1 MILLLILIPLA
12 IIVLSYLM
20 VQWNRDYALTSFTR
34 KIKTIDG
41 SPMEDAV
48 TVVGGFWGSNFDLLS
63 MNLEQMFYY
72 SRTFAKSF
80 KRPYVQYFL
89 MSPVYNVIEPSDAEL
104 VLNDSR
110 LLSKGVF
117 YTFLHPFLKTGLLTS
132 TDKKWHTRRRLLTPA
147 FHFNILSQFLDIFK
161 RESIKFIDNLNGVL
175 LQSAK
180 GDGAVI
186 SLSELIPRLTLNNV
200 CETALGV
207 CLDDRLDGDEYRQNI
222 NEVEESMLERLK
234 NPLMAFDCIYYNS
247 GDGKKYLKS
256 MEKLHAFSSGIIE
269 KRRDLLSK
277 ELESED
283 MEAKKTNQEDLNVYG
298 KRRYAMLDTLL
309 RAEKDGLIDHAGIC
323 EEVDTFMFEGFDTT
337 SMNLIFALM
346 SLALYPDMQKKC
358 YEELQEYIS
367 DDLTLLD
374 MQQLNNLKYLDCFI
388 KETQRMY
395 PSVPGIARECT
406 SDTVFGGKLLL
417 PKNTQINIH
426 IYDIHMNPKYYDE
439 PEVFRPERF
448 LPSETEKRH
457 PFAFIPFSAGQRNC
471 IGQKFAMLEIKTL
484 LIYVL
489 KNFILEPVTKPE
501 SFRFHAGLLIRTKTD
516 IKIKIRKRIV

>member
-132 TDKKWHTRRRLLTPA
+132 T
-147 FHFNILSQFLDIFK
+147 
-161 RESIKFIDNLNGVL
+161 
-175 LQSAK
+175 
-180 GDGAVI
+180 
-186 SLSELIPRLTLNNV
+186 
-200 CETALGV
+200 ETALGV